1 MIRIG
6 KRKISET
13 FKQIFSLDILTTVF
27 RFFIIHEKP
36 FNAIFN
42 EFFSMGKYPV
52 LIRIKK
58 KIEIKLYSFS
68 DFSTLNLIFC
78 RQDYFKPKNI
88 ELVIDIGSN
97 IGISCLY
104 WLVDN
109 PNCIVHS
116 YEPSSK
122 NYKRLFLNTKK
133 YNKNIKNNK
142 FGVSSKN
149 ENLRLYLSKSG
160 VNDSVQK
167 IPGAKYEKIKLIDIN
182 KILKKA
188 LLVENKIDVLKID
201 VEGKEREILKNI
213 KKKYFNKI
221 RVINIEGNNFDN
233 IVPSY
238 FAHSFKGSASRFI
251 NMKV

>member
-1 MIRIG
+1 MIHIG
-6 KRKISET
+6 KRKVLET
-13 FKQIFSLDILTTVF
+13 FKQIFQLNIVTTVF

-42 EFFSMGKYPV
+42 EFFSAGRYPV
-52 LIRIKK
+52 LIKIKK
-58 KIEIKLYSFS
+58 FQIKLYSFS
-68 DFSTLNLIFC
+68 DFSTLNLVFC
-78 RQDYFKPKNI
+78 RQDYFKPKNL
-88 ELVIDIGSN
+88 EFVIDIGSN

-104 WLVDN
+104 WLIDN
-109 PNCIVHS
+109 PNCIIQS

-122 NYKRLFLNTKK
+122 NYKRLLLNTKK
-133 YNKNIKNNK
+133 FKKNITNNK
-142 FGVSSKN
+142 FGISNKN
-149 ENLRLYLSKSG
+149 ETLRLYLSKSG
-160 VNDSVQK
+160 VNDSVLK

-188 LLVENKIDVLKID
+188 LLVGNKIDVLKID

-221 RVINIEGNNFDN
+221 RVINIEGNNFGN